1 MLRDLMLIV
10 SVYVY
15 VVAVLTF
22 SKFLIDRYEFSPH
35 LTRNM
40 IHLCAGPTM
49 FLLPFFSAWI
59 YPFTIPLGIVLILGL
74 GLVWQGRLRGMMVEE
89 IEYSRLHA
97 LGPIYYAL
105 SILILVPLTWD
116 LKAVGMA
123 AVMIMAWGDGAASAL
138 APKLKELH
146 KYPFGDKTVE
156 GSLMMFLFGFL
167 GAGVAWT
174 IGVAAGS
181 PPVSIT
187 VGLGIALV
195 GAAVG
200 TLVEAVTVGR
210 AKPFDNLTV
219 PFSSALAMW
228 LLVLV

>member
-1 MLRDLMLIV
+1 
-10 SVYVY
+10 
-15 VVAVLTF
+15 
-22 SKFLIDRYEFSPH
+22 
-35 LTRNM
+35 
-40 IHLCAGPTM
+40 
-49 FLLPFFSAWI
+49 
-59 YPFTIPLGIVLILGL
+59 
-74 GLVWQGRLRGMMVEE
+74 MVEE
-89 IEYSRLHA
+89 GEYSRLHA

-123 AVMIMAWGDGAASAL
+123 AIMIMAWGDGAASAI
-138 APKLKELH
+138 APKLKKLH

-156 GSLMMFLFGFL
+156 GSLIMFLFGFL
-167 GAGVAWT
+167 GAGIAWT

-181 PPVSIT
+181 PPVLKT

-195 GAAVG
+195 GATVG
-200 TLVEAVTVGR
+200 TLVEAVTVGW